1 VEAHIRKWGNSLGLR
16 IPKPFAEEAG
26 MTAGSTVELSMEDGN
41 LVVRPRR
48 APSFTLEALLG
59 GITRANRHEA
69 IDFGQRVGR
78 EVW

>member
-1 VEAHIRKWGNSLGLR
+1 MEAHIRRWGNSLGLR

-26 MTAGSTVELSMEDGN
+26 IEADSTVELSLEDGN

-48 APSFTLEALLG
+48 LRTLSLEALLAG
-59 GITRANRHEA
+59 VTRANRHEA
-69 IDFGQRVGR
+69 IDFDAPVGK